1 MDKSN
6 DESETPIRSREK
18 INNSLSKEKL
28 SLPKIKKELIPLQLS
43 KINSYK
49 RDKNQKSKFDFET
62 FLTSRKLDKYLYNSN
77 NEDKIIY
84 KLLKE
89 KIDINNNRN
98 NCINQNKSSKR
109 LKTEINEETLNQNT
123 IFRKREAKELKEVK
137 VRKLLTNSRTYKNRN
152 KMKSLYLNDDN
163 KDKNN
168 GNNLYIKLY
177 QPDLNDTNKSK
188 RFKTLEKKS
197 EKDDSIE
204 YYPNNK
210 KKINCALK
218 YRYDKNKKNINV
230 VNALLKNINSRIK
243 ATFDGFKNETDDLF
257 NDMLNNKEKL
267 TFWIFYILSYVY
279 L

>member
-6 DESETPIRSREK
+6 DESETPIRSIEK
-18 INNSLSKEKL
+18 INNSASKEKL

-43 KINSYK
+43 KVNSYK
-49 RDKNQKSKFDFET
+49 RDKNQRTKLDYEA
-62 FLTSRKLDKYLYNSN
+62 FLTSRNYDKYLYNSN

-98 NCINQNKSSKR
+98 NYMNQNKSSKR
-109 LKTEINEETLNQNT
+109 LNTEINEETLNQNI
-123 IFRKREAKELKEVK
+123 IFRKREGKELKEVK
-137 VRKLLTNSRTYKNRN
+137 VHKLLTNSRTYKNRN
-152 KMKSLYLNDDN
+152 KIKPLYLNDDN
-163 KDKNN
+163 VVKNN
-168 GNNLYIKLY
+168 GINVNKKFY
-177 QPDLNDTNKSK
+177 QQELNDNNKSK
-188 RFKTLEKKS
+188 RYKTIEKKS
-197 EKDDSIE
+197 ENDDESIE

-230 VNALLKNINSRIK
+230 INSILQNINNRIK
-243 ATFDGFKNETDDLF
+243 ATYDGFKNETDDLF

-267 TFWIFYILSYVY
+267 TF
-279 L
+279 

>member
-6 DESETPIRSREK
+6 DESETPIKSREK
-18 INNSLSKEKL
+18 INCSISKEKL
-28 SLPKIKKELIPLQLS
+28 NLPKIKKELIPLQLS
-43 KINSYK
+43 KVNSCK
-49 RDKNQKSKFDFET
+49 KEKFQRTKLDYET

-98 NCINQNKSSKR
+98 YYINLNKSTKK
-109 LKTEINEETLNQNT
+109 LKTEINEETLNQNS
-123 IFRKREAKELKEVK
+123 IFRRREAKELKEVK
-137 VRKLLTNSRTYKNRN
+137 VRKLLTNSRTYKNRS
-152 KMKSLYLNDDN
+152 KIKSLYLNDDN
-163 KDKNN
+163 IVKNN
-168 GNNLYIKLY
+168 GNNLNIKLY
-177 QPDLNDTNKSK
+177 QDLNDSNKSK

-197 EKDDSIE
+197 EKDESIE

-218 YRYDKNKKNINV
+218 YRYDKNRKSINV
-230 VNALLKNINSRIK
+230 VNTLLQSINNRIK

-267 TFWIFYILSYVY
+267 TF
-279 L
+279 

>member
-6 DESETPIRSREK
+6 DDTDIPIKSIEN
-18 INNSLSKEKL
+18 INKSISKDKL

-49 RDKNQKSKFDFET
+49 KDKIQRAKLDFET
-62 FLTSRKLDKYLYNSN
+62 FLTSRKMEKYLYNSN

-89 KIDINNNRN
+89 KIDINSNRN
-98 NCINQNKSSKR
+98 YNSINQNKSSKR

-123 IFRKREAKELKEVK
+123 IFRRREAKELREVK

-152 KMKSLYLNDDN
+152 KIKSLYLKDDDI
-163 KDKNN
+163 DKNN
-168 GNNLYIKLY
+168 GNNGNNLNIKLY
-177 QPDLNDTNKSK
+177 QELNDRNKSK

-197 EKDDSIE
+197 EKDEDSIE

-218 YRYDKNKKNINV
+218 YRYDKNKKSINV
-230 VNALLKNINSRIK
+230 VNALLQNINSRIQ

-267 TFWIFYILSYVY
+267 TF
-279 L
+279 

>member
-1 MDKSN
+1 M
-6 DESETPIRSREK
+6 
-18 INNSLSKEKL
+18 
-28 SLPKIKKELIPLQLS
+28 
-43 KINSYK
+43 
-49 RDKNQKSKFDFET
+49 
-62 FLTSRKLDKYLYNSN
+62 
-77 NEDKIIY
+77 
-84 KLLKE
+84 KE
-89 KIDINNNRN
+89 KIDIKNNRN

-267 TFWIFYILSYVY
+267 TF
-279 L
+279 

>member
-6 DESETPIRSREK
+6 DESLTPIKSREN
-18 INNSLSKEKL
+18 INNSISREKL
-28 SLPKIKKELIPLQLS
+28 SLPKIKKELVPLQLS
-43 KINSYK
+43 KMNSYK
-49 RDKNQKSKFDFET
+49 RDKNQRTKFDFET

-77 NEDKIIY
+77 NEDKMIY

-89 KIDINNNRN
+89 KIDVSNNRN
-98 NCINQNKSSKR
+98 DYINQNKSSKR

-123 IFRKREAKELKEVK
+123 IFRRREAKELKEVK
-137 VRKLLTNSRTYKNRN
+137 VHKLLTNSRTYKNRN
-152 KMKSLYLNDDN
+152 KIKPLYLNDDN
-163 KDKNN
+163 IVKNN
-168 GNNLYIKLY
+168 GNSIYKKLY
-177 QPDLNDTNKSK
+177 KELNDSNKSK

-197 EKDDSIE
+197 EKDDDSIE

-218 YRYDKNKKNINV
+218 YRYDKNKKSINV
-230 VNALLKNINSRIK
+230 VNALLQNINNRIK

-267 TFWIFYILSYVY
+267 TF
-279 L
+279 

>member
-6 DESETPIRSREK
+6 DDTDTPIKSRENMNKSISKDK
-18 INNSLSKEKL
+18 I

-43 KINSYK
+43 KMNSYK
-49 RDKNQKSKFDFET
+49 KDKIQRTKLDFET
-62 FLTSRKLDKYLYNSN
+62 FLTSRKMEKYLYNSN

-89 KIDINNNRN
+89 KIDINSNRN
-98 NCINQNKSSKR
+98 YNNINENKRNKR

-123 IFRKREAKELKEVK
+123 IFRRREAKELREVK

-152 KMKSLYLNDDN
+152 KIKSLYLKDADV
-163 KDKNN
+163 DKNN
-168 GNNLYIKLY
+168 GNNLNIKLY
-177 QPDLNDTNKSK
+177 QELNDSNKSK

-197 EKDDSIE
+197 EKDDDSIE
-204 YYPNNK
+204 IYPNNK

-218 YRYDKNKKNINV
+218 YRYDKNKKAINV
-230 VNALLKNINSRIK
+230 VNALLQNINGRIQ

-257 NDMLNNKEKL
+257 NDMLKNKEKL
-267 TFWIFYILSYVY
+267 TF
-279 L
+279 

>member
-177 QPDLNDTNKSK
+177 QPDLNDINKSK

-267 TFWIFYILSYVY
+267 TF
-279 L
+279 

>member
-6 DESETPIRSREK
+6 DESETPIRSIEK
-18 INNSLSKEKL
+18 INNSVSKEKL

-43 KINSYK
+43 KVNSYK
-49 RDKNQKSKFDFET
+49 RDKNQRTKFDFET

-98 NCINQNKSSKR
+98 NYINQNKSSKR
-109 LKTEINEETLNQNT
+109 LNTEINEETLNQNI
-123 IFRKREAKELKEVK
+123 IFRKREGKELKEVK
-137 VRKLLTNSRTYKNRN
+137 VRKLLSNSRTYKNRN
-152 KMKSLYLNDDN
+152 KIKSLYINDDN
-163 KDKNN
+163 VVKNN
-168 GNNLYIKLY
+168 GINVNKKFY
-177 QPDLNDTNKSK
+177 QQELNDNNKSK
-188 RFKTLEKKS
+188 RYKTIEKKS
-197 EKDDSIE
+197 ENDDESIE

-230 VNALLKNINSRIK
+230 INSILQNINNRIK
-243 ATFDGFKNETDDLF
+243 ATYDGFKNETDDLF

-267 TFWIFYILSYVY
+267 TF
-279 L
+279 

>member
-1 MDKSN
+1 MDKNN
-6 DESETPIRSREK
+6 DDSETPIKSIK
-18 INNSLSKEKL
+18 NMNNNHSKEKWT
-28 SLPKIKKELIPLQLS
+28 LPRIKNELIPLQLS
-43 KINSYK
+43 KNNSCK
-49 RDKNQKSKFDFET
+49 KDKIQRTKLDFET

-89 KIDINNNRN
+89 KIDINNDRN
-98 NCINQNKSSKR
+98 YYLNQNKSSKK

-123 IFRKREAKELKEVK
+123 IFRRREAKELREVK

-152 KMKSLYLNDDN
+152 KIKTLYLNDDN
-163 KDKNN
+163 IVKSN
-168 GNNLYIKLY
+168 GNNLNKKLY
-177 QPDLNDTNKSK
+177 QEFNDSNKSK

-197 EKDDSIE
+197 EKEDESID

-230 VNALLKNINSRIK
+230 INAILQNINNRIK

-267 TFWIFYILSYVY
+267 TF
-279 L
+279 

>member
-6 DESETPIRSREK
+6 DDSETPIKSIQN
-18 INNSLSKEKL
+18 INNNHSKEKW
-28 SLPKIKKELIPLQLS
+28 SLPKIKNELIPLQLS
-43 KINSYK
+43 KNNSCK
-49 RDKNQKSKFDFET
+49 KDKIQRTKLDFET

-89 KIDINNNRN
+89 KIDINNDRN
-98 NCINQNKSSKR
+98 YYLNQNKSSKK

-123 IFRKREAKELKEVK
+123 IFRRREAKELREVK

-152 KMKSLYLNDDN
+152 KIKTLYLNDDN
-163 KDKNN
+163 IVKSN
-168 GNNLYIKLY
+168 GNNLNKKLY
-177 QPDLNDTNKSK
+177 QEFNDSNKSK

-197 EKDDSIE
+197 EKDDESID

-218 YRYDKNKKNINV
+218 YRYDKNKKSINA
-230 VNALLKNINSRIK
+230 VNALLQNINNRIK
-243 ATFDGFKNETDDLF
+243 ATFDGFKNETDNLF

-267 TFWIFYILSYVY
+267 TF
-279 L
+279 